1 MVVWDPITFLNLI
14 LCIAIVVLGYI
25 GYQRK
30 GSPTALYIGL
40 AFGLFGI
47 SHLVFLLG
55 YRDPLEVVLMWIRTL
70 AYFIVAVALMK
81 IFTE

>member
-1 MVVWDPITFLNLI
+1 MIVWDSITFLNLI
-14 LCIAIVVLGYI
+14 LCIAIVVLGYT

-30 GSPTALYIGL
+30 GSTIALYIGI

-55 YRDPLEVVLMWIRTL
+55 YRDVLEIILMWIRTL
-70 AYFIVAVALMK
+70 AYFIVAVAVMK
-81 IFTE
+81 IFMD